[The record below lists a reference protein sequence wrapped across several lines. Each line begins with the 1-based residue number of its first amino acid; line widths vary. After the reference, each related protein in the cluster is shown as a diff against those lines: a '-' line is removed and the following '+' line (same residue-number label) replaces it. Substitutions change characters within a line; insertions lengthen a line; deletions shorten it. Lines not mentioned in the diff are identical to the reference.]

1 MRCSRGLSRLSSIK
15 DRDKYP
21 GDYPG
26 KWLDELVQELMCACG
41 RATALGL
48 STSTPNS
55 ATLPH
60 SSFIVIVIIS
70 IIILWNSLATES
82 RDLLRYLWNLLY
94 HSDSVRHMVHA
105 YNYS

>member
-21 GDYPG
+21 GDYPD
-26 KWLDELVQELMCACG
+26 KWLSELVQELMYACG

-48 STSTPNS
+48 STSTPNY

-60 SSFIVIVIIS
+60 PSFIVIVIIS
-70 IIILWNSLATES
+70 IVIL
-82 RDLLRYLWNLLY
+82 
-94 HSDSVRHMVHA
+94 
-105 YNYS
+105 